1 MTLEEL
7 HVVIDAQTKPF
18 RDELAKMQK
27 QLNTVSND
35 VTKHTSKIKS
45 AVAGMVKAFLGLATL
60 KALFNFGKQAINF
73 ASELQE
79 VQNVVDVAFGE
90 MSWKVERFAQNSIK
104 QFGMSEASAKKTA
117 STYMAMGKNMGIDP
131 NQASDMAITL
141 AGLTGDVASFYNIS
155 QELADTKL
163 KSVFTGETE
172 TLKDLGIVMT
182 QANLQSYAL
191 SQGISK
197 NIKDMNQAELTTL
210 RYNYVL
216 QNLSMAQ
223 GDFARTG
230 GSWANQVRMLKEQ
243 WAQLLS
249 IIGNGLIAV
258 FTPVIQVINT
268 IIGKMIALA
277 QVISGVFG
285 RLFGKKNN
293 DNAFTGVAESVGKS
307 TDAVGGYSDAID
319 GVGSQAKKTAKE
331 MEGALAGFDELNVIK
346 TPSGSDSGGGS
357 GSTGGGG
364 GGFTT
369 DPIDWDSAFPEPDT
383 SGIDRAIDKVM
394 RSLRKFEDF
403 FDRHRVAIMS
413 ILAGL
418 TAGLIAFFGYKWL
431 AGIGGLTGLMVKILD
446 IPGMRFLAEGF
457 LNVFGGLSS
466 SLDGIFGSIT
476 STILGSKLFN
486 TVKTIFSPLTGF
498 MSSIFTTLV
507 SQITLGWN
515 AIAGIFT
522 SSFTAIGGIVT
533 SIIAKLMELPVIG
546 TVLQKFA
553 GVMSTLGTWLSST
566 FSGITKVLT
575 IIASSPALIAGV
587 VALVVAAITTL
598 WMTSEEF
605 RANVITA
612 WENIQLV
619 LQAVWEN
626 VIQPIFN
633 GIILLAQTV
642 WEGGLKPLWETWV
655 EMVNVISSALL
666 DLWNFIAPYVAEA
679 LEYLGPIFTTAFEL
693 LGVIV
698 GTVINTIAGY
708 INSVMLVIT
717 NCIEWIVSAIA
728 GAKES
733 FAQILDGIGQLFSG
747 IIDFIVGVFTL
758 DFDRAISGVVNIFSG
773 LWNMLVGIVRGVW
786 NTILGLFANGGKIFS
801 GVVEGIANVFKNI
814 VNTLITG
821 INKVVSI
828 PFNKINWL
836 LNSIRAIDI
845 PIIGQPFLGLWGA
858 NPLPVPQLPKLA
870 QGCIAN
876 RATLGIFG
884 EAGTEAILP
893 LKHNTQGIEMIANKL
908 LENMPVKQG
917 DGTYLIQLVL
927 EDGTVLAKK
936 LIKNIKDYEIMTG
949 KPAF

>member
-60 KALFNFGKQAINF
+60 KALFNLGKQAINF

-258 FTPVIQVINT
+258 FTPVVQVINT
-268 IIGKMIALA
+268 IIGKMIALV

-319 GVGSQAKKTAKE
+319 GAGSQAKKTAKE

-357 GSTGGGG
+357 GSAGGGG
-364 GGFTT
+364 GGFAT

-394 RSLRKFEDF
+394 TKIDSFVKF
-403 FDRHRVAIMS
+403 FDENKAIILS
-413 ILAGL
+413 VISGILAGFMTL
-418 TAGLIAFFGYKWL
+418 EGIKTFNTLKGSIMGFMTLLSGWELGFLDTISVILGIPKSFLGVIGIVALVTGAFIYLYQTCDEFRAIVNEAFSNFMNILSSLWNEVLVPIYELLSDMFNTIIVPIATFITEVVVKTVEVLFTVLFSFWNEVLAPIAQFLVSVLAIALQGVIDIWEKWKPLIESVFEVLDWIWTEMLSPLMDFV
-431 AGIGGLTGLMVKILD
+431 AGIFTDTFEEWGDVIDELISSVQGIFEGFVDFFVGIFTLD
-446 IPGMRFLAEGF
+446 IDRAWQGITEIFTNFEKFLTDIF
-457 LNVFGGLSS
+457 STDWSKSF
-466 SLDGIFGSIT
+466 GIFGSILN
-476 STILGSKLFN
+476 SFFGIVSSVWGS
-486 TVKTIFSPLTGF
+486 VK
-498 MSSIFTTLV
+498 
-507 SQITLGWN
+507 
-515 AIAGIFT
+515 GIF
-522 SSFTAIGGIVT
+522 
-533 SIIAKLMELPVIG
+533 E
-546 TVLQKFA
+546 
-553 GVMSTLGTWLSST
+553 
-566 FSGITKVLT
+566 
-575 IIASSPALIAGV
+575 
-587 VALVVAAITTL
+587 
-598 WMTSEEF
+598 
-605 RANVITA
+605 
-612 WENIQLV
+612 
-619 LQAVWEN
+619 
-626 VIQPIFN
+626 
-633 GIILLAQTV
+633 GIIQFV
-642 WEGGLKPLWETWV
+642 K
-655 EMVNVISSALL
+655 
-666 DLWNFIAPYVAEA
+666 
-679 LEYLGPIFTTAFEL
+679 
-693 LGVIV
+693 
-698 GTVINTIAGY
+698 
-708 INSVMLVIT
+708 
-717 NCIEWIVSAIA
+717 
-728 GAKES
+728 
-733 FAQILDGIGQLFSG
+733 
-747 IIDFIVGVFTL
+747 GVFTGNWESAWKGVKKI
-758 DFDRAISGVVNIFSG
+758 FDSIISGIGNIFKTP
-773 LWNMLVGIVRGVW
+773 LNVIIDGI
-786 NTILGLFANGGKIFS
+786 
-801 GVVEGIANVFKNI
+801 NVFI
-814 VNTLITG
+814 RGL
-821 INKVVSI
+821 
-828 PFNKINWL
+828 NKIKIPEWVPGIGGFGF
-836 LNSIRAIDI
+836 SI
-845 PIIGQPFLGLWGA
+845 
-858 NPLPVPQLPKLA
+858 NELPKLA
-870 QGCIAN
+870 QGGIAN

>member
-45 AVAGMVKAFLGLATL
+45 AVGGMIKAFLGLASIKVL
-60 KALFNFGKQAINF
+60 LNLGKQAISF

-79 VQNVVDVAFGE
+79 VQNVVDVAFGD

-197 NIKDMNQAELTTL
+197 NIKDMTQAELTTL

-319 GVGSQAKKTAKE
+319 GAGSQAKKTAKE

-357 GSTGGGG
+357 GSAGGGG
-364 GGFTT
+364 GGFAT
-369 DPIDWDSAFPEPDT
+369 DPIDWDTAFPEPDT

-394 RSLRKFEDF
+394 AKIDSFMKF
-403 FDRHRVAIMS
+403 FDENKAIILS
-413 ILAGL
+413 IISGILAGFMTL
-418 TAGLIAFFGYKWL
+418 EGIKTFNTLKGPIMGFMTLLSGWELGFLDTISVILGIPKSLLGVVGIVALVTGAFIYLYQTCDEFRAIVNEAFSKFMNILSSLWNEVLVPIYELLSDMFNTIIVPIATFITEVVVKTVEVLFTVLFSFWNEVLAPIAQFLVSVLAIALQGVIDIWEKWKPLIESVFEVLDWIWTEMLSPLMDFV
-431 AGIGGLTGLMVKILD
+431 AGIFTDTFEEWGDVIDELISSVQGIFEGFVDFFVGIFTLD
-446 IPGMRFLAEGF
+446 IDRAWQGITEIFTNFEKFLTDIF
-457 LNVFGGLSS
+457 STDWSKSF
-466 SLDGIFGSIT
+466 GIFGSILNGFFGIV
-476 STILGSKLFN
+476 SSVWAS
-486 TVKTIFSPLTGF
+486 VK
-498 MSSIFTTLV
+498 
-507 SQITLGWN
+507 
-515 AIAGIFT
+515 GIF
-522 SSFTAIGGIVT
+522 
-533 SIIAKLMELPVIG
+533 E
-546 TVLQKFA
+546 
-553 GVMSTLGTWLSST
+553 
-566 FSGITKVLT
+566 
-575 IIASSPALIAGV
+575 
-587 VALVVAAITTL
+587 
-598 WMTSEEF
+598 
-605 RANVITA
+605 
-612 WENIQLV
+612 
-619 LQAVWEN
+619 
-626 VIQPIFN
+626 
-633 GIILLAQTV
+633 GIIQFV
-642 WEGGLKPLWETWV
+642 K
-655 EMVNVISSALL
+655 
-666 DLWNFIAPYVAEA
+666 
-679 LEYLGPIFTTAFEL
+679 
-693 LGVIV
+693 
-698 GTVINTIAGY
+698 
-708 INSVMLVIT
+708 
-717 NCIEWIVSAIA
+717 
-728 GAKES
+728 
-733 FAQILDGIGQLFSG
+733 
-747 IIDFIVGVFTL
+747 GVFTGNWESAWKGVKKI
-758 DFDRAISGVVNIFSG
+758 FASIISGIGNIFKTP
-773 LWNMLVGIVRGVW
+773 LNVIIDGI
-786 NTILGLFANGGKIFS
+786 
-801 GVVEGIANVFKNI
+801 NVFI
-814 VNTLITG
+814 RGL
-821 INKVVSI
+821 
-828 PFNKINWL
+828 NKIKIPEWVPGIGGFGF
-836 LNSIRAIDI
+836 SI
-845 PIIGQPFLGLWGA
+845 
-858 NPLPVPQLPKLA
+858 NELPRLA
-870 QGCIAN
+870 QGGIAN

>member
-45 AVAGMVKAFLGLATL
+45 AVAGMIKAFLGLASIKVL
-60 KALFNFGKQAINF
+60 LNLGKQAISF

-79 VQNVVDVAFGE
+79 VQNVVDVAFGD

-197 NIKDMNQAELTTL
+197 NIKDMTQAELTTL
-210 RYNYVL
+210 RYKYVL

-319 GVGSQAKKTAKE
+319 GAGSQAKKTAKE

-357 GSTGGGG
+357 GSAGGGG
-364 GGFTT
+364 GGFAT
-369 DPIDWDSAFPEPDT
+369 DPIDWDTAFPEPDT

-394 RSLRKFEDF
+394 AKIDSFMKF
-403 FDRHRVAIMS
+403 FDENKAIILS
-413 ILAGL
+413 IISGILAGFMTL
-418 TAGLIAFFGYKWL
+418 EGIKTFNTLKGPIMGFMTLLSGWELGFLDTISVILGIPKSLLGVVGIVALVTGAFIYLYQTCDEFRAIVNEAFSKFMNILSSLWNEVLVPIYELLSDMFNTIIVPIATFITEVVVKTVEVLFTVLFSFWNEVLAPIAQFLVSVLAIALQGVIDIWEKWKPLIESVFEVLDWIWTEMLSPLMDFV
-431 AGIGGLTGLMVKILD
+431 AGIFTDTFEEWGDVIDELISSVQGI
-446 IPGMRFLAEGF
+446 FEGF
-457 LNVFGGLSS
+457 VDFFVGIFT
-466 SLDGIFGSIT
+466 LDVDRAWQGITEIFTNFEKFLTDIFSTDWSKSFGIFGSILNGFFGIV
-476 STILGSKLFN
+476 SSVWGS
-486 TVKTIFSPLTGF
+486 VK
-498 MSSIFTTLV
+498 
-507 SQITLGWN
+507 
-515 AIAGIFT
+515 GIF
-522 SSFTAIGGIVT
+522 
-533 SIIAKLMELPVIG
+533 E
-546 TVLQKFA
+546 
-553 GVMSTLGTWLSST
+553 
-566 FSGITKVLT
+566 
-575 IIASSPALIAGV
+575 
-587 VALVVAAITTL
+587 
-598 WMTSEEF
+598 
-605 RANVITA
+605 
-612 WENIQLV
+612 
-619 LQAVWEN
+619 
-626 VIQPIFN
+626 
-633 GIILLAQTV
+633 GIIHFV
-642 WEGGLKPLWETWV
+642 K
-655 EMVNVISSALL
+655 
-666 DLWNFIAPYVAEA
+666 
-679 LEYLGPIFTTAFEL
+679 
-693 LGVIV
+693 
-698 GTVINTIAGY
+698 
-708 INSVMLVIT
+708 
-717 NCIEWIVSAIA
+717 
-728 GAKES
+728 
-733 FAQILDGIGQLFSG
+733 
-747 IIDFIVGVFTL
+747 GVFTGNWESAWKGVKKI
-758 DFDRAISGVVNIFSG
+758 FASIISGIGNIFKTP
-773 LWNMLVGIVRGVW
+773 LNVIIDGI
-786 NTILGLFANGGKIFS
+786 
-801 GVVEGIANVFKNI
+801 NVFI
-814 VNTLITG
+814 RGL
-821 INKVVSI
+821 
-828 PFNKINWL
+828 NKIKIPEWVPGIGGFGF
-836 LNSIRAIDI
+836 SI
-845 PIIGQPFLGLWGA
+845 
-858 NPLPVPQLPKLA
+858 NELPRLA
-870 QGCIAN
+870 QGGIAN